1 MAGELN
7 GPLVVLTHALP
18 RVDKLVSELNQ
29 LGIDAVAIGLQKIVV
44 SDTLRAQTLAVKA
57 KLPSFDTIVFVSP
70 NAVEV
75 FFDSPLLG
83 VVPAN
88 LQWLCVGQA
97 TAQAV
102 RQHLPVA
109 NHKSVVCGISN
120 DADSVL
126 LLLNSLRKEKLVK
139 INLQKI
145 VKINLQSDKGA
156 TSDALRVLVV
166 RGSSGREDWIA
177 ACQQAGDSV
186 AILAAYTSVEQSPSF
201 AFTQQLKARQQ
212 VQNQGLATPVCFV
225 VASTQL
231 ARQLHQWLA
240 ATSPELVQ
248 WAMQQSTLAI
258 HPKIVEQLE
267 SFGFVAPKLIS
278 PGVQGIVQGLK

>member
-44 SDTLRAQTLAVKA
+44 SDTLRAQTLAFKA
-57 KLPSFDTIVFVSP
+57 KLPAFDTIVFVSP

-97 TAQAV
+97 TAQAL
-102 RQHLPVA
+102 RQHLPDA

-120 DADSVL
+120 DADAVL

-139 INLQKI
+139 INLQ
-145 VKINLQSDKGA
+145 SDKGA
-156 TSDALRVLVV
+156 TSDPLRVLVV

-186 AILAAYTSVEQSPSF
+186 EVLAAYASIEQSPSF

-212 VQNQGLATPVCFV
+212 VQNQALVTPVCFV

-258 HPKIVEQLE
+258 HPKIVEQLQ

>member
-29 LGIDAVAIGLQKIVV
+29 LGFNSVAIGLQKIVV
-44 SDTLRAQTLAVKA
+44 SDSLRVQALAVKA
-57 KLPSFDTIVFVSP
+57 LLPTFDAIVFVSP

-75 FFDSPLLG
+75 FFDSPSLG
-83 VVPAN
+83 GVPAN

-97 TAQAV
+97 TAQAL
-102 RQHLPVA
+102 RQQLPVA

-139 INLQKI
+139 
-145 VKINLQSDKGA
+145 VNLQSD
-156 TSDALRVLVV
+156 TNTISDPLKVLVV
-166 RGSSGREDWIA
+166 RGSSGREDWIT

-186 AILAAYTSVEQSPSF
+186 EILPVYTSVEQSPSF
-201 AFTQQLKARQQ
+201 AFTQQLKACQQ
-212 VQNQGLATPVCFV
+212 AQNQGLAMPVYFV

-231 ARQLHQWLA
+231 ARQLHQWLS

-248 WAMQQSTLAI
+248 WALQQTTLAI

>member
-1 MAGELN
+1 MASKVNE
-7 GPLVVLTHALP
+7 PLVVLTHALP
-18 RVDKLVSELNQ
+18 RVDKLVSELKQ

-44 SDTLRAQTLAVKA
+44 SDTLRAETLAFKT
-57 KLPSFDTIVFVSP
+57 KLPLFDTVVFVSP

-75 FFDSPLLG
+75 FFDSP
-83 VVPAN
+83 VAVSIPASI
-88 LQWLCVGQA
+88 QWLCVGQA
-97 TAQAV
+97 TAQAL
-102 RQHLPVA
+102 RQHLPAA
-109 NHKSVVCGISN
+109 NHKSIVCGISN

-126 LLLNSLRKEKLVK
+126 ILLNALRKEKLVK
-139 INLQKI
+139 TNSP
-145 VKINLQSDKGA
+145 NDKGV
-156 TSDALRVLVV
+156 TSKALKVLVV

-177 ACQQAGDSV
+177 ACQQAGDAV
-186 AILAAYTSVEQSPSF
+186 EILPAYTSVEQLPSF
-201 AFTQQLKARQQ
+201 AFTQQLRACQQ
-212 VQNQGLATPVCFV
+212 SRDQAVVTPVCFV

-231 ARQLHQWLA
+231 ARQLHQWLS

-248 WAMQQSTLAI
+248 WAMQQTTLAI